1 MLALLPFLF
10 AISLAASPA
19 VSSPLESAFAPL
31 HVYEGTWNVHAQHPF
46 SGGSGPDTLVNHCHE
61 DQAFYTCEQVVNG
74 KPAALV
80 IYTVSG
86 EAGKF
91 DVDNVLPNGHASS
104 DTDLLIRGGQ
114 WTYITNDAPHHPTF
128 RVENTF
134 HGPDAIH
141 FEMFS
146 TPDGGKTWTKVNE
159 GDDTRVRP

>member
-1 MLALLPFLF
+1 MAATPSLLLASVLMLPFG
-10 AISLAASPA
+10 LARAG
-19 VSSPLESAFAPL
+19 SAFAPL
-31 HVYEGTWNVHAQHPF
+31 CVYEGTWTVHAQHPF
-46 SGGSGPDTLVNHCHE
+46 SGGAGPDTLVNHCHE

-80 IYTVSG
+80 IYTISG
-86 EAGKF
+86 EPGKY

-104 DTDLLIRGGQ
+104 DTDLLIHGDH

-128 RVENTF
+128 RVENVF

-146 TPDGGKTWTKVNE
+146 TQDGGKTWTKVNE
-159 GDDTRVRP
+159 GDDTRAHP